1 MNLYS
6 DHQSLNK
13 SEFLELGFPLV
24 TRIAHYLRGRVPNHV
39 SLEDM
44 VQIGTIGLIEAE
56 TAFDQ
61 NAGVKFVDFAKQRI
75 RGAILDEVRK
85 QSNISRLA
93 IKNRQAHSEAETTLQ
108 QTLGREPRNSE
119 IAEELGI
126 SIAEFEKQRVHADR
140 FQVDNYFQGSA
151 ELDELVSES
160 SENPFN
166 NLEDEDSIKLVREAI
181 AMLPERERL
190 IVNLY
195 YVEEMNM
202 REISEIIGVNESRIS
217 QLLKEIVQS
226 LRGNLLAE

>member
-6 DHQSLNK
+6 DNQSLNK
-13 SEFLELGFPLV
+13 SELLELGFPLV

-126 SIAEFEKQRVHADR
+126 SIAEFEKQRIHADR
-140 FQVDNYFQGSA
+140 FQVDNYFQGSS

-181 AMLPERERL
+181 ATLPERERL

>member
-13 SEFLELGFPLV
+13 SELLELGFPLV

-93 IKNRQAHSEAETTLQ
+93 IKNRQAHSEAENTLQ

-126 SIAEFEKQRVHADR
+126 SIAEFEKQRIHADR

-166 NLEDEDSIKLVREAI
+166 NLEDEDSIKLVKEAI
-181 AMLPERERL
+181 AKLPERERL

>member
-126 SIAEFEKQRVHADR
+126 SIAEFEKRRVHADR

>member
-93 IKNRQAHSEAETTLQ
+93 IKNRQAHSEAETTLR